1 MKKMNFKYKVYILL
15 AIIGGFSLIADI
27 FDILELNRYNALV
40 VILLL
45 TILFCVIQYRA
56 AMKGLDTM
64 FSIGRDYKVR
74 KIWGVENLFDWEKVR
89 ERQLR
94 WAPVCTG
101 ISLME
106 LFILYVSKHQYIVI
120 LMIIWAINLLLY
132 VILTRPL
139 KY

>member
-1 MKKMNFKYKVYILL
+1 MKKLTFKYKVYILFV
-15 AIIGGFSLIADI
+15 IIGSLSLIADI

-45 TILFCVIQYRA
+45 TILFCVIQYLA

-64 FSIGRDYKVR
+64 FSISRDYKVR
-74 KIWGVENLFDWEKVR
+74 KIWGMENLFDWEKVR

-94 WAPVCTG
+94 WAPVYTG

-106 LFILYVSKHQYIVI
+106 LFILYVTEHQYIVI

-132 VILTRPL
+132 LILTRPL